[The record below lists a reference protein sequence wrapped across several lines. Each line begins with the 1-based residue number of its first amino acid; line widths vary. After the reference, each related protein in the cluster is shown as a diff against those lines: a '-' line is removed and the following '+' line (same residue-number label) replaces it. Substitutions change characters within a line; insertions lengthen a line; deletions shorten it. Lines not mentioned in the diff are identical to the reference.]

1 MKFHF
6 LLSYAGRNELENM
19 AESDKVALLQK
30 IVALPG
36 SEESWNAILELFAA
50 WPESPA
56 KQSALDW
63 ADSALDSWND
73 EVRSL
78 RSSSSYIYENGGL
91 ANFTR
96 IARSVEINNREVHG
110 NEELTIIAMSP
121 QLSRLRRLS
130 IYRSEIYREG
140 FQALVTASWLNGL
153 THLSLAS
160 LTLHREELVVL
171 CTSTAFKNLSVL
183 TLRNVGLQ
191 QPKLQVLLNAPFLR
205 QLTLLDL
212 SHNSISPEETTQLK
226 NLFKHMQLIV

>member
-6 LLSYAGRNELENM
+6 LLSYAGRSELENM
-19 AESDKVALLQK
+19 AEQGKLVLLQK
-30 IVALPG
+30 IVTLPG
-36 SEESWNAILELFAA
+36 SEEAWNAILELFAT

-63 ADSALDSWND
+63 ADSALNSWDD
-73 EVRSL
+73 EVRIL
-78 RSSSSYIYENGGL
+78 RSSSSYIYENSGL

-110 NEELTIIAMSP
+110 NEELTRIAMSP
-121 QLSRLRRLS
+121 QLSRLRRLI

-140 FQALVTASWLNGL
+140 FQALVSASWLNGL

-160 LTLHREELVVL
+160 LTLHREELAVL
-171 CTSTAFKNLSVL
+171 CTSTAFKSLSVL

-191 QPKLQVLLNAPFLR
+191 QPKLEVLLNAPFLP
-205 QLTLLDL
+205 QLTVLDL
-212 SHNSISPEETTQLK
+212 SHNAISPEEITQLK
-226 NLFKHMQLIV
+226 NLFKNLLLIV

>member
-160 LTLHREELVVL
+160 LTLHREDLVVL
-171 CTSTAFKNLSVL
+171 CTSTAFKSLSVL

>member
-171 CTSTAFKNLSVL
+171 CTSTAFKSLSVL

-226 NLFKHMQLIV
+226 NLFKQVQLIV